1 MVNIGLIGAGRIAHV
16 HANTIAANPNAQL
29 VAIADPYQPAA
40 QELGGRFGATV
51 LSDAQDL
58 FALDNLDA
66 VVICSPTPQHPQ
78 HIIAAAKAGLPALCE
93 KPIALD
99 YEAAKQL
106 EKDLEGLNPTIMLG
120 FNRRFDPSFA
130 AIKALVDRGEIGQV
144 EQVTITS
151 RDPEAPS
158 PQYVATSGGIFKDMT
173 IHDFDMARFFL
184 GDIVEVFAYGQNFD
198 PEINKANDF
207 DATMILLRNANGVV
221 ATIINS
227 RHCAPGYDQRLEV
240 FGADG
245 VLNADNVRAT
255 TVELSTSNFSAS
267 KEPYL
272 NFFLERYAQAYSNEL
287 NTFLD
292 AIAHGQTP
300 TPNVTDGI
308 KALQIAEAAQESALT
323 GTSITLS

>member
-1 MVNIGLIGAGRIAHV
+1 MVNIGLIGAGRIARV
-16 HANTIAANPNAQL
+16 HANTIAGNPDARI

-40 QELGGRFGATV
+40 KEIAERFGASV
-51 LSDAQDL
+51 FSDAQDL

-78 HIIAAAKAGLPALCE
+78 HVVAAAQAGLPALCE
-93 KPIALD
+93 KPVALS
-99 YEAAKQL
+99 YEAAVKL
-106 EKDLEGLNPTIMLG
+106 ENDLNGLNPKVMLG

-130 AIKALVDRGEIGQV
+130 HIKKLVEAGEIGQV

-151 RDPEAPS
+151 RDPEPPS
-158 PQYVATSGGIFKDMT
+158 AEYVASSGGIFKDMT

-184 GDIVEVFAYGQNFD
+184 GDIVEVFTYGQNFD
-198 PEINKANDF
+198 PSIKAANDF
-207 DATMILLRNANGVV
+207 DAAMILLRNAAGVV

-255 TVELSTSNFSAS
+255 TVQVAKKEFSAS

-272 NFFLERYAQAYSNEL
+272 NFFLERYTQAYTNEL
-287 NTFLD
+287 NTFLT
-292 AIAHGQTP
+292 AISKGETP
-300 TPNVTDGI
+300 TPGISDGI
-308 KALQIAEAAQESALT
+308 KALQIAEAAEESAKT
-323 GTSITLS
+323 GKSIKLS